1 MNTTA
6 TLNFA
11 SSQSI
16 NPATALRWI
25 FRGVQ
30 QFIPTVRI
38 GRGHQ
43 ELVHVY
49 ERMAGL
55 SSAAGNQRGAEYYQ
69 AHADAIRQT
78 TGS

>member
-1 MNTTA
+1 MSATA

-16 NPATALRWI
+16 NPATALRAL

-49 ERMAGL
+49 ERMAAL
-55 SSAAGNQRGAEYYQ
+55 SASAGNQSGAEYYQ
-69 AHADAIRQT
+69 AHADAMRQR